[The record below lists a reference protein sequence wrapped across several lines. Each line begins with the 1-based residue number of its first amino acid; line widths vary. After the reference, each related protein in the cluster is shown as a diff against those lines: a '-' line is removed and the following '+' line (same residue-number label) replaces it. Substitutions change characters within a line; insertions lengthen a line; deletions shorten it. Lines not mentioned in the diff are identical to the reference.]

1 MSASLTEDKYIIL
14 LFGNIGA
21 ENVDV
26 ANVCLCAAAA
36 VAAAACQTTVVHTM
50 NSFISHCIRVDAKR
64 CCLLSS
70 RHSQRFH
77 VARCRRVGE
86 RYVPSSATS
95 NMQKDCFSGCRLFFF
110 LLLFRF
116 QCCGASCQS
125 NLEHGECHRRR
136 ARAQSG
142 EYCLRWMTGH
152 LLYGIGGAK
161 NSQASAWLCVLMNG
175 PHRLYRWYWLLCV
188 GLCLLLSNFIA
199 HRQLKITVIDNYRHL
214 FLFCGCLSDWE
225 KCAVTER

>member
-1 MSASLTEDKYIIL
+1 MSMSLMC
-14 LFGNIGA
+14 
-21 ENVDV
+21 
-26 ANVCLCAAAA
+26 VCVPPPLSPPPHAKPQSYTQWTRSFRIVYVLTQSAA
-36 VAAAACQTTVVHTM
+36 VYCHRDIPSAFMWHDVGAWANATYRRRPHRTCKRIAFLVVVC
-50 NSFISHCIRVDAKR
+50 S
-64 CCLLSS
+64 
-70 RHSQRFH
+70 
-77 VARCRRVGE
+77 
-86 RYVPSSATS
+86 
-95 NMQKDCFSGCRLFFF
+95 FF

-125 NLEHGECHRRR
+125 HLEHGECHRRR